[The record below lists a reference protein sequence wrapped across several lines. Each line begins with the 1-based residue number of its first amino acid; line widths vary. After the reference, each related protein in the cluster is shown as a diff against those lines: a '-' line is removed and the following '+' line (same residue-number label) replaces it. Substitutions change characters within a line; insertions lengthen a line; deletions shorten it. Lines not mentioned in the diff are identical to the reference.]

1 MSFTVVLVTKELPTP
16 RSVRAILTTATVT
29 SDTGSI
35 TVSLGI
41 FILEEA
47 TIVVAHV
54 TVIQAEDNPVPS
66 NTIKPV

>member
-16 RSVRAILTTATVT
+16 RSVRAILTTAIVT